1 MRQPQH
7 NTSICSPGIRYRN
20 SNRKWSGSP
29 RAPTGAHGI
38 QFVIMTGGRK
48 CKTVSPEQ
56 GDVGLSE
63 AVNNGQIDKILLTEW
78 EDVIDTQGYTAQSS
92 IPPPK
97 PPRLPS
103 PLAIRDSTRSS
114 GRPNDRPRAL
124 PVPKSSFAHHPLLS
138 SSSSLSSLPG
148 SASLLYLPLPF
159 PLRFFTLLEP
169 FFSNPRPEPPPR
181 SLP

>member
-1 MRQPQH
+1 
-7 NTSICSPGIRYRN
+7 
-20 SNRKWSGSP
+20 
-29 RAPTGAHGI
+29 
-38 QFVIMTGGRK
+38 MTCGRK
-48 CKTVSPEQ
+48 CKLVSPEQ

-63 AVNNGQIDKILLTEW
+63 AVNNGQIDKIELTEW

-97 PPRLPS
+97 PPRLPN

-114 GRPNDRPRAL
+114 GRPKDRLRAL
-124 PVPKSSFAHHPLLS
+124 PVPRSSLAHHPLS
-138 SSSSLSSLPG
+138 SSSSSLLPSLPA

-159 PLRFFTLLEP
+159 PLRFFALLDR
-169 FFSNPRPEPPPR
+169 FFSKPRPEPPPR

>member
-1 MRQPQH
+1 MQ
-7 NTSICSPGIRYRN
+7 
-20 SNRKWSGSP
+20 
-29 RAPTGAHGI
+29 A
-38 QFVIMTGGRK
+38 
-48 CKTVSPEQ
+48 VSPEQ

-114 GRPNDRPRAL
+114 GRPKDKLRAL
-124 PVPKSSFAHHPLLS
+124 PEPKSSFAHHPLS
-138 SSSSLSSLPG
+138 SFSSSLPSLPA
-148 SASLLYLPLPF
+148 STSLLYLPLPF
-159 PLRFFTLLEP
+159 PVRFFTLLER
-169 FFSNPRPEPPPR
+169 FLSNPRPEPPPS